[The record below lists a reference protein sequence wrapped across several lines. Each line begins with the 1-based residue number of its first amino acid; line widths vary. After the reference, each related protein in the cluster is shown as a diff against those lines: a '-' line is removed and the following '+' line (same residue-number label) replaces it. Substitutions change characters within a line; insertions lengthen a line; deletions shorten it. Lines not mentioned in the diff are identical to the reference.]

1 MVLFPSLV
9 SCVPEP
15 MPLPIRVKVLGSR
28 VVEERSRT
36 QGGLGNVQG
45 AHVSLGF
52 LDAGWWTTLGGPR
65 WGEGGGSLCCV
76 VWKVK
81 PLLEMTIDIAWL
93 PTTLYVRLKHAS
105 IATRPNR
112 PRLPYANAT
121 RTRTPGLSS
130 FPRHHQ
136 APPGFQEQ
144 SQEEDH
150 ADRLKDYAD
159 LQATLEVCS
168 L

>member
-1 MVLFPSLV
+1 
-9 SCVPEP
+9 
-15 MPLPIRVKVLGSR
+15 MPLPTRVKVLGSR
-28 VVEERSRT
+28 VVEEGSRT

-65 WGEGGGSLCCV
+65 WGEGGLYLCRVVEGSQATPRDDHRHRMASNYV
-76 VWKVK
+76 VR
-81 PLLEMTIDIAWL
+81 
-93 PTTLYVRLKHAS
+93 TLKARC

-150 ADRLKDYAD
+150 VDRLKDYAD

-168 L
+168 LQKEL